1 MQIKTIMKE
10 LSVQTSSFIEDT
22 LKELQASKASQHIVH
37 REPQTWM
44 LVARHCMEGTTRVTD
59 FRKEHGILQKLYY
72 AIRNDLIHKDDFDSL
87 RMQWGRE
94 FGALVE
100 AQRDLQWQ
108 MIESVSQRIHDKE
121 LFPEIKD
128 LAPASRATQ
137 GSFDTFQK
145 ATGGNVQ
152 KIVVEHKTTLSEA
165 EDYARKMIE
174 EMQEAE
180 IVEE

>member
-1 MQIKTIMKE
+1 MSEE

-44 LVARHCMEGTTRVTD
+44 LVARHCMEGTSRVSE
-59 FRKEHGILQKLYY
+59 FRKQNNILPKLYY
-72 AIRNDLIHKDDFDSL
+72 AIRNDLAHKGDFDSL
-87 RMQWGRE
+87 RAQWGHE
-94 FGALVE
+94 FGAIVE
-100 AQRDLQWQ
+100 ATRDLQWAITTKLSDS
-108 MIESVSQRIHDKE
+108 IEDGSYV
-121 LFPEIKD
+121 PEGKD
-128 LAPASRATQ
+128 LAQVSRAT
-137 GSFDTFQK
+137 SAAFDTFQK

-180 IVEE
+180 IVD